1 MATGIS
7 GSMST
12 YASTYIVAE
21 VDYSETYDV
30 ASNASSV
37 TASLWYKRTN
47 SYAYATISPG
57 NFYVKINGTDYLVY
71 SGTFT
76 IPGNDN
82 NWHKVGEKTVT
93 GIAHNADGS
102 KTIAIGGSHSTTAT
116 NVAYMNFSMSENVAL
131 TTIPRAS
138 EPTVSKSAM
147 TLDGSDAVVI
157 YTNRQSDSF
166 THSIKMTIGS
176 NSYTVNNVGSS
187 YTFQPTPSIWLPH
200 MTEAS
205 QTATATC
212 TTYSGTTQIGSAKTV
227 TFTVNV
233 TAPGAPTSVTVTDGN
248 EEDVYNGEM
257 VEVYWS
263 GATGAITGYE
273 WQRSV
278 NEGTWTASTAT
289 TDVEIYDSIPEG
301 TSTIQYR
308 VRAVNDYYSSDWAT
322 SNILPVESNTWGTRV
337 LSGTLN
343 TNKYSGDIGL
353 TLQWSATQSVAN
365 NTSTISWTL
374 KSNGGGTSSWWN
386 TGPVTVKINGTTV
399 LSITSRFK
407 LYGGGAWS
415 KTGSLTISHNE
426 DGSKSFAASISAAI
440 YSNAVNCTAS
450 GTFTLN
456 SIARTPTAPTACSIT
471 AGQGSYVGL
480 GDTVTISWSGA
491 TGVITGY
498 DLQYSRGSSG
508 WLTFK
513 SVTSGSTSGSTT
525 DSFTSTDITINGAGC
540 AVQYRVRAKNG
551 SLTSGW
557 KTSNTLTI
565 SGAMDIK
572 VSGAW
577 KTGSTWIKVNGTW
590 KRAKRI
596 WIKVNGTWQQSK

>member
-1 MATGIS
+1 MASVSFTSANRNQSTAGAAYTAQCSLTVTEGTVDSSANTSVVNYSYSVTLGGPSGYTFIGTSRPDAGTLNISINGSNVKNVTVPFNYGTTVGNTIVS
-7 GSMST
+7 GSG
-12 YASTYIVAE
+12 
-21 VDYSETYDV
+21 
-30 ASNASSV
+30 SV
-37 TASLWYKRTN
+37 T
-47 SYAYATISPG
+47 
-57 NFYVKINGTDYLVY
+57 VKHGTDGKKTCSFSLGMTT
-71 SGTFT
+71 GTAADPRGANPPLYWT
-76 IPGNDN
+76 
-82 NWHKVGEKTVT
+82 TV
-93 GIAHNADGS
+93 S
-102 KTIAIGGSHSTTAT
+102 
-116 NVAYMNFSMSENVAL
+116 
-131 TTIPRAS
+131 AS
-138 EPTVSKSAM
+138 EHSSSI
-147 TLDGSDAVVI
+147 TL
-157 YTNRQSDSF
+157 TNID
-166 THSIKMTIGS
+166 
-176 NSYTVNNVGSS
+176 
-187 YTFQPTPSIWLPH
+187 PTPS
-200 MTEAS
+200 
-205 QTATATC
+205 
-212 TTYSGTTQIGSAKTV
+212 
-227 TFTVNV
+227 
-233 TAPGAPTSVTVTDGN
+233 APTTVRVTDGN
-248 EEDVYNGEM
+248 DEVFLGEM
-257 VEVYWS
+257 VEVTWS
-263 GATGAITGYE
+263 GATGINISGYE
-273 WQRSV
+273 YQRSI
-278 NEGTWTASTAT
+278 NGGSWSSSTST
-289 TDVEIYDSIPEG
+289 TETDLYVSLPDQ
-301 TSTIQYR
+301 TTTIQYR
-308 VRAVNDYYSSDWAT
+308 VRAVNGTYYSGWAE
-322 SNILPVESNTWGTRV
+322 SNTLTVESNVWDARV

-508 WLTFK
+508 WQTFK